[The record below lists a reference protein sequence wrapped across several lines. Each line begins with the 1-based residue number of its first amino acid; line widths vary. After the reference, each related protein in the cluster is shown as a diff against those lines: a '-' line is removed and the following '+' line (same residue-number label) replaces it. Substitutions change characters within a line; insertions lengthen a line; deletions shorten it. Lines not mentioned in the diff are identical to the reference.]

1 LLSPSYYM
9 TNKIDQRFID
19 SQMTNDAELASVESS
34 LQTSINNHVNNLNN
48 PHSVTKSQVGLSD
61 VDNVS
66 AADLRDRS
74 THTGTQPASTISD
87 FTAAVQAVTI
97 DASKI
102 DGGVVSNAEFATLDG
117 INTSLTIQNQLN
129 EKQAVGNYITALT
142 GDVTAAGPGS
152 VAASLSPSGV
162 VAGTYSLVTVDSKGR
177 VTTGSNSG
185 AITRYSYF
193 TSATATNSNATYTTV
208 AQLTTASLPVGLYF
222 IKFVGL
228 MQSGGTPNGVGVRV
242 STGTGTITTCNVKWT
257 IAQGANGA
265 INMSYE
271 YDQLATTT
279 NITSASVQA
288 ANTTFNV
295 TGMGLIRVTIAGTVT
310 IQIRSEVNG
319 TAASLLADSSFI
331 LELV

>member
-1 LLSPSYYM
+1 MLSPSYYM

>member
-1 LLSPSYYM
+1 M

-19 SQMTNDAELASVESS
+19 SEMTNDAELASVESS

-66 AADLRDRS
+66 AADLRDRA
-74 THTGTQPASTISD
+74 THTGTQLASTISD
-87 FTAAVQAVTI
+87 FTTAVQTI
-97 DASKI
+97 
-102 DGGVVSNAEFATLDG
+102 
-117 INTSLTIQNQLN
+117 
-129 EKQAVGNYITALT
+129 
-142 GDVTAAGPGS
+142 
-152 VAASLSPSGV
+152 
-162 VAGTYSLVTVDSKGR
+162 
-177 VTTGSNSG
+177 

-193 TSATATNSNATYTTV
+193 TNATATNSNATYTTV
-208 AQLTTASLPVGLYF
+208 AQLTTIDLPVGLYF

-228 MQSGGTPNGVGVRV
+228 MQSGGTPSGVGVRV

-265 INMSYE
+265 VNMSYE

-279 NITSASVQA
+279 NITSASTQA

-295 TGMGLIRVTIAGTVT
+295 TGMGLIRVTVAGTVT

>member
-129 EKQAVGNYITALT
+129 EKQAVGNYITDLT